1 MGECRD
7 IDECFLQTHACLLTD
22 GQEKVFKILDL
33 SGQNWP
39 VFHHAGYGTC
49 FIINLAKDCLNTPGS
64 YVCPCLS
71 GYGVDVAP
79 SIGNLGK
86 YYVKMTSYKVYSCI
100 IDLFFRNLQKYQ

>member
-7 IDECFLQTHACLLTD
+7 IDECFLQTHACVLTD
-22 GQEKVFKILDL
+22 GQEKVFEFFVQKFSIF
-33 SGQNWP
+33 S
-39 VFHHAGYGTC
+39 VFHHADPGTC

-86 YYVKMTSYKVYSCI
+86 YYVKMT
-100 IDLFFRNLQKYQ
+100 